1 MEKLKFTQ
9 QELRQHQVR
18 LQQLQRYLPTLQL
31 RKALLQIEVASANSS
46 VHLIKETKGLQW
58 RKLVHSAPL
67 LGLDAVEQLQR
78 SLKVI
83 GIEQTS
89 ENVAG
94 VEVPHFLSMSFQD
107 VEYSLY
113 DSPPWLDAF
122 IEEFRE
128 YRTLETKESIASQ
141 KLAILSRELREV
153 YIKVNLFE
161 KILIPRCRRA
171 INRTKIFLH
180 DRQLAA
186 IAQAKVAKTKI
197 MNKMRAAY
205 ES

>member
-31 RKALLQIEVASANSS
+31 RKALLQIEVVAARSA
-46 VHLIKETKGLQW
+46 HELIKESRHQQW
-58 RKLVHSAPL
+58 QKLVQSAPL
-67 LGLDAVEQLQR
+67 LGLDPFAPVADAIKIENV
-78 SLKVI
+78 LK
-83 GIEQTS
+83 TS
-89 ENVAG
+89 ENIAG
-94 VEVPHFLSMSFQD
+94 VEVPLFSSIAFQPVD
-107 VEYSLY
+107 YSLY

-122 IEEFRE
+122 IRKFRE
-128 YRTLETKESIASQ
+128 FRTLEVREAIAEE
-141 KLAILSRELREV
+141 KYTVLARELRDV

-161 KILIPRCRRA
+161 KILIPRCQRA
-171 INRTKIFLH
+171 ITRTKIFLH

-197 MNKMRAAY
+197 LSKEHAHV
-205 ES
+205 